1 MRNPSAVVAAVD
13 DRRSNDAPRATA
25 VTDRRYNSRPSRLGT
40 IIALLVFVT
49 PSAAAESASPSVPPP
64 KKPEK
69 SEWVFSLLPKAFQKN
84 PRVDLTVI
92 TEMTPLGRQLPP
104 VTPAKPAYYISQ
116 SGGFNQRG
124 HAPANEKSLQEAEVD
139 RLLTRA
145 LAVSGYLRA
154 DPPAHP
160 PTLAIIYTWGSHNL
174 LIEGDEENP
183 SLSGE
188 IVARNLLDRAAL
200 VGGEKFAAQLL
211 KLFDEADSLS
221 IAASARPPP
230 DGEAV
235 IGAAQLDFLN
245 PVNMFRRANPKNDFL
260 VDQTA
265 NDVYYV
271 VASAYD
277 YAALGQKT
285 RRLYWRTRMTV
296 AAQGVSQEQTLP
308 TLITTAGPY
317 FGKEMAEV
325 EVLSK
330 RAVPEGTVEIG
341 EAVVVPGEEPA
352 AKKPAAP
359 RK

>member
-1 MRNPSAVVAAVD
+1 MKVLLRVS
-13 DRRSNDAPRATA
+13 TA
-25 VTDRRYNSRPSRLGT
+25 LAFG
-40 IIALLVFVT
+40 AML
-49 PSAAAESASPSVPPP
+49 AAAESAPPSAPAP

-92 TEMTPLGRQLPP
+92 TEMTPLGKQLPP

-124 HAPANEKSLQEAEVD
+124 HAPANEKSLQEADIE

-145 LAVSGYLRA
+145 LATSGYLRA
-154 DPPAHP
+154 ESPGHPAS
-160 PTLAIIYTWGSHNL
+160 LVIIYTWGSHNL

-188 IVARNLLDRAAL
+188 LVARNLLDRAAL
-200 VGGEKFAAQLL
+200 VGGEKFAAKLL
-211 KLFDEADSLS
+211 KLFEEADSL
-221 IAASARPPP
+221 ALASRAPVPP
-230 DGEAV
+230 DGQAV
-235 IGAAQLDFLN
+235 IGPEQMDFLN
-245 PVNMFRRANPKNDFL
+245 PVNLFRRADPKNDFL

-277 YAALGQKT
+277 YGALLRKE

-317 FGKEMAEV
+317 FGKDMPEV
-325 EVLSK
+325 EILSK
-330 RAVPEGTVEIG
+330 RATPDGRVEIG
-341 EAVVVPGEEPA
+341 EAVVVPGEESAAKIPA
-352 AKKPAAP
+352 AQ